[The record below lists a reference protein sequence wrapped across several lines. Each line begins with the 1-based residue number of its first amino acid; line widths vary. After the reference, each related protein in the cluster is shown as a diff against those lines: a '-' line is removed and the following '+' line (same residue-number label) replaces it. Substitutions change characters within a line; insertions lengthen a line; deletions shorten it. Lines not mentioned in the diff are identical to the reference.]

1 MNKKQ
6 QIIRELRQEAGGAG
20 WISKSKIQRYIGKRK
35 SYVDELV
42 DGLERL
48 HTEKD
53 HSHLYHVTDV
63 AERIVGRI
71 H

>member
-20 WISKSKIQRYIGKRK
+20 WISKSKIQRYMGKRPG
-35 SYVDELV
+35 YITDLV

-48 HTEKD
+48 PGTNGQA
-53 HSHLYHVTDV
+53 HLYHVVDV
-63 AERIVGRI
+63 AERIVERI